1 MKGSCRK
8 FVEFQPKF
16 LFGICLFHG
25 KMMMKAFEAI
35 WLFSQGKGKWKK
47 NEKKKKKTVL
57 LLQTLFAQL
66 SILYIWLKFKE
77 ET

>member
-25 KMMMKAFEAI
+25 KMRMKAFEAI
-35 WLFSQGKGKWKK
+35 WLFSPGKDKWKK
-47 NEKKKKKTVL
+47 NEKKKKDGIITSNIVCSVVHFIHMVK
-57 LLQTLFAQL
+57 
-66 SILYIWLKFKE
+66 I
-77 ET
+77 